1 VPFPLSVSGP
11 IVPVVVESWTSAPPV
26 VSGVP
31 AASRSS
37 TVIVEVLEP
46 FAGIDVGAAVIWE
59 VAPDGGP
66 GPVNVTVAVSV
77 IALPLTVPLT
87 VAVPGTVEDVSVA
100 V

>member
-1 VPFPLSVSGP
+1 V
-11 IVPVVVESWTSAPPV
+11 T
-26 VSGVP
+26 
-31 AASRSS
+31 
-37 TVIVEVLEP
+37 VEVLVP
-46 FAGIDVGAAVIWE
+46 FAGIDVGAAVICE